1 MRIPANSLFHFFKE
15 CVMMH
20 LSNAMKRN
28 SISEPDTRKLLGDAK
43 QQTEQRELA
52 LELLLEIPRESRCRR
67 RPTVTGEEHTISGLT
82 GRTEEQVRE
91 NGTSGIRAYRVHE
104 IDHELE
110 WYRVR
115 HSLSSLIASGQ

>member
-1 MRIPANSLFHFFKE
+1 MIF
-15 CVMMH
+15 

-28 SISEPDTRKLLGDAK
+28 SISEPDCRKLLGDAK

-52 LELLLEIPRESRCRR
+52 LEQLFEIPRESRCRR
-67 RPTVTGEEHTISGLT
+67 KPTVTGEEHTISG
-82 GRTEEQVRE
+82 ENQV
-91 NGTSGIRAYRVHE
+91 SGVRAYRVHE